1 MEQISLILKEKNLI
15 ASPVYDLEPSNWQV
29 THVHALSSRRQFRFP
44 LALELVLILM
54 VLVLLFSSPLTP
66 PQMLDAKSKRRPLRG
81 RHENLKLKST
91 CVSFDSESEVAQ
103 SCPTLSDPM
112 DCSLPGSSV
121 HGIFQARILEW
132 VAISFSMCV
141 V

>member
-66 PQMLDAKSKRRPLRG
+66 PQMLDAKSKEKRKDEGADFQRG
-81 RHENLKLKST
+81 PGET
-91 CVSFDSESEVAQ
+91 
-103 SCPTLSDPM
+103 SDGWAMGKKQEETPERQTRE
-112 DCSLPGSSV
+112 
-121 HGIFQARILEW
+121 FKTEEY
-132 VAISFSMCV
+132 MCV
-141 V
+141 I

>member
-29 THVHALSSRRQFRFP
+29 THVDALSSRRQFRFP

-66 PQMLDAKSKRRPLRG
+66 PQLPDQGFAHNRHLIHVYGIELTIKRDNG
-81 RHENLKLKST
+81 
-91 CVSFDSESEVAQ
+91 
-103 SCPTLSDPM
+103 
-112 DCSLPGSSV
+112 
-121 HGIFQARILEW
+121 LEG
-132 VAISFSMCV
+132 A
-141 V
+141 